1 MTNAFNYRFSLAHID
16 AARNSTDDFNPFHDK
31 HRWEQISDN
40 PFGGPIVL
48 GFQQM
53 AFIADQLVSYRQSNN
68 ELSLIESED
77 LVQSYYQ
84 LSFASVLKA
93 DEPFVFEIKK
103 SKFNENK
110 NKVLSNRFLIK
121 NKNGLAMIGYKRE
134 SQKPLILET
143 ANFHD
148 LPDLKKIPDRT
159 FVEGSNYFL
168 KRKFL
173 NTSNGKNFLVGSLVE
188 QSIYFDELVGK
199 VSFPES
205 FTLALIS
212 CALLERATYLGHD
225 FLKNPM
231 VYVSQQMCINREI
244 NAKLKSNDELIM
256 LVEKQENDDELET
269 YHCYGLLNN
278 ETILYRCI
286 ISLAPLQRV
295 IQVNQNG
302 SSARA

>member
-1 MTNAFNYRFSLAHID
+1 MTNTYNYRFSLTHID
-16 AARNSTDDFNPFHDK
+16 VARNSTDDFNPFHDK
-31 HRWEQISDN
+31 HRWKQISGN

-53 AFIADQLVSYRQSNN
+53 AFVADRLMSYRQDND
-68 ELSLIESED
+68 EQSLIERED

-93 DEPFVFEIKK
+93 DDPFDFEIKK
-103 SKFNENK
+103 SKFKENE

-134 SQKPLILET
+134 AQKPLILESAT
-143 ANFHD
+143 FHD
-148 LPDLKKIPDRT
+148 FPDLKKVTDRT
-159 FVEGSNYFL
+159 FVEGTNYFL

-188 QSIYFDELVGK
+188 QSIYFDELAGK

-212 CALLERATYLGHD
+212 CALLEHATYMGHD

-244 NAKLKSNDELIM
+244 NSRLKSNDALIM
-256 LVEKQENDDELET
+256 LVEKQVNSDELET
-269 YHCYGLLNN
+269 YHCYGMLDN
-278 ETILYRCI
+278 ETILYRCVI
-286 ISLAPLQRV
+286 TLAPLQRV
-295 IQVNQNG
+295 LQVNHN
-302 SSARA
+302 